1 MKRIHVKNGVVD
13 TIVLNEQNS
22 SKKPASFVVSD
33 DAEVFA
39 GYISNGNGTFTAPIK
54 PSPTKSELEKH
65 LANKRWEVET
75 GGIIVN
81 TMPIPTDDR
90 AKILI
95 EGAAAALSDNDTT
108 KFKAGDNWIDINGST
123 IRILLA
129 AITAHVQACFAKEAD
144 LSGLIHKGDITTYD
158 EIESADWP

>member
-1 MKRIHVKNGVVD
+1 MKRINVINGIVD
-13 TIVLNEQNS
+13 VIEMNITNEPS
-22 SKKPASFVVSD
+22 HTHPFVVSD
-33 DAEVFA
+33 DVEVFG
-39 GYISNGNGTFTAPIK
+39 GYISNGDGTFTAPKK
-54 PSPTKSELEKH
+54 PSPTKRELEKH

-75 GGIIVN
+75 GGIVVN

-95 EGAAAALSDNDTT
+95 EGAAAALGDNDTT